1 MTFCSLSVIP
11 LLVALQ
17 IDQGVWPPYASVMLI
32 ELYKT
37 TASSSG
43 YSVRVVYNGKV
54 YNLPFCSGSDLCDY
68 KTFSTYLSTITP
80 SDPARQCLI
89 TAGKKWR
96 WHWTVLVL
104 NNWPALIWYMINY
117 FGVIYISLLTSV
129 LVLFCVIH
137 ETISLA
143 RQLHW
148 DQVCI
153 IRNHKAHY

>member
-17 IDQGVWPPYASVMLI
+17 IDQGVWPPYASMMLI

-54 YNLPFCSGSDLCDY
+54 YNLPFCNGSDLCDY

-89 TAGKKWR
+89 TAGKK
-96 WHWTVLVL
+96 
-104 NNWPALIWYMINY
+104 
-117 FGVIYISLLTSV
+117 
-129 LVLFCVIH
+129 
-137 ETISLA
+137 
-143 RQLHW
+143 
-148 DQVCI
+148 
-153 IRNHKAHY
+153 